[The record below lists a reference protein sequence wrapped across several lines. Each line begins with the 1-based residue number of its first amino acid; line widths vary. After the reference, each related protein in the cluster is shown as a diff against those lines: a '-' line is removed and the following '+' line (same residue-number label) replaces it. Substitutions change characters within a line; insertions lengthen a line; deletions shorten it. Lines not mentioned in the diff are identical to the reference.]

1 MMKRIIFVTMNKIM
15 KQHYLILLLVLPLIC
30 GADILME
37 RPVNW
42 AQPMINTTIGN
53 LYKVSNDV
61 FRSEQ
66 PEDKDI
72 SDLKKMKIKTLL
84 NLREHSEDDA
94 VFQKKGLYLIHHRMG
109 AGSVSASDLV
119 TALKLLNKA
128 EKPVLVH
135 CWHGSDRTGF
145 VVAGY
150 RIVFQNWTRQAAIE
164 ELRLGGF
171 GYHSKAYPN
180 IIKTL
185 EEMDI
190 EAVRKAVLQSP

>member
-1 MMKRIIFVTMNKIM
+1 
-15 KQHYLILLLVLPLIC
+15 
-30 GADILME
+30 
-37 RPVNW
+37 
-42 AQPMINTTIGN
+42 
-53 LYKVSNDV
+53 
-61 FRSEQ
+61 
-66 PEDKDI
+66 
-72 SDLKKMKIKTLL
+72 
-84 NLREHSEDDA
+84 
-94 VFQKKGLYLIHHRMG
+94 MG